1 MHTINLA
8 VSKLNHTVHVQTQK
22 LKNQYMGEPGDK
34 VSYHADNGLKVLI
47 LSIELLEAVLS

>member
-8 VSKLNHTVHVQTQK
+8 VSKQNYTVHVQTQK
-22 LKNQYMGEPGDK
+22 LKNQYMDEPGDK
-34 VSYHADNGLKVLI
+34 VSSHADNGLKVLI